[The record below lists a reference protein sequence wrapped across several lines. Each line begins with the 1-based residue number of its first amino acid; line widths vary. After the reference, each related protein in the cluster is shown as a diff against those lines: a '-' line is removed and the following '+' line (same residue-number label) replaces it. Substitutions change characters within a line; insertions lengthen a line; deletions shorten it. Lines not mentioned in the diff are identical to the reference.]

1 MPEKKL
7 VIITDSGHVEQRKRE
22 ISVPGD
28 WDLEVKSYAEHGG
41 GG

>member
-7 VIITDSGHVEQRKRE
+7 VVITDRDHVDQRKRE
-22 ISVPGD
+22 IEVPSD

>member
-7 VIITDSGHVEQRKRE
+7 VIVTDRDHVDQREKE
-22 ISVPGD
+22 IEAPSD
-28 WDLEVKSYAEHGG
+28 WELEVKSYAEHGG